1 MSPLITNGHSLINPG
16 FLSGHPWPPFGH
28 PANYII
34 FLLPFASVCEGRI
47 NVVRFLIIIV
57 KFAKSSTE
65 PQNTGHMKKKIT
77 AAAGI
82 LFLLISVL
90 AAQEQPGIPAG
101 IATAFR
107 TGSAAGLAVYLNNTV
122 ELVLPDK
129 EDFYSKSVAETILKD
144 FFAHYKSREFTIRHQ
159 GSKGETQYAIANLVT
174 DKGHFRVYFLLK
186 KVNGNPLIHQIRIE
200 SENE

>member
-1 MSPLITNGHSLINPG
+1 M
-16 FLSGHPWPPFGH
+16 
-28 PANYII
+28 
-34 FLLPFASVCEGRI
+34 
-47 NVVRFLIIIV
+47 IIIV
-57 KFAKSSTE
+57 KFATSSTE

-82 LFLLISVL
+82 LVLLISVL

-107 TGSAAGLAVYLNNTV
+107 TGSAAGLSVYLNNTV
-122 ELVLPDK
+122 ELVLPEK

-144 FFAHYKSREFTIRHQ
+144 FFTHYKSREFTIRHQ